1 MGRGPLVDEKRLD
14 NYQLLSIR
22 IVKILA
28 DFVLVYGFL
37 PEACGFLSGSHD
49 PS

>member
-28 DFVLVYGFL
+28 DFVLVYVFL